1 MGEWFQSYEREVKD
15 ELPVFVSNVFLLG
28 AFDLK
33 LSKSLAREFL
43 SRVLLTKSI
52 FSWHFGQECYVTKG
66 YFVSKLSLC
75 WQYVC
80 IFFRNHFT
88 DNWMKL
94 VVFIVKLWNY
104 LELVLS
110 KKERWQNSKSW
121 GRFLKCLNKSTTL
134 SRFTNFI
141 TPFSTNVPLFNKC
154 THWKYIP
161 EVFWG
166 FQGI

>member
-1 MGEWFQSYEREVKD
+1 MF
-15 ELPVFVSNVFLLG
+15 G

-33 LSKSLAREFL
+33 PSKSLAREFL

-52 FSWHFGQECYVTKG
+52 FSWHFGQKCYVTKG

-75 WQYVC
+75 WQCVC
-80 IFFRNHFT
+80 MFFRNHFT

-134 SRFTNFI
+134 SRFTNLLRHFQ
-141 TPFSTNVPLFNKC
+141 PMCHFSTNAPTENIYRRFS
-154 THWKYIP
+154 
-161 EVFWG
+161 EVFRG
-166 FQGI
+166 YSRGT